1 MRPELAAAART
12 LPYGETS
19 GIVDM
24 VNRWVILQRMPR
36 DFKSEADQFF
46 RQASALKLR
55 GEIKGA
61 IDKDKRISC
70 VHLFLWV

>member
-1 MRPELAAAART
+1 
-12 LPYGETS
+12 
-19 GIVDM
+19 M

>member
-1 MRPELAAAART
+1 MGRQAASSI
-12 LPYGETS
+12 L
-19 GIVDM
+19 